1 MAMKKYII
9 HILLFFVII
18 LTIDIC
24 FGKAYD
30 YMASHA
36 KGGETKATYDF
47 LMEDQYDIIVLGSSR
62 ANHHYVPSV
71 IENST
76 GMTCYNAG
84 LDGNGIILMY
94 GRYKLITNR
103 YNPKVILYDVE
114 PFFDIIDYDYDD
126 HHRRYLASLKPYF
139 FQPGIKEIFKDVS
152 WIETAKAHSNLFRY
166 NGLYLT
172 YLRNYISVRPSSD
185 KGYLPLFGSISDDPK
200 KTESSVQVLDTLKLS
215 YIRKIVRDAQSRGI
229 DFVFVASPKYGAD
242 QVSVQPVKDIA
253 KELGVPFWDYTDTPE
268 FQKMKYFN
276 DPMHLN
282 VDGSRKFTMEIS
294 QTVRKEMILD

>member
-9 HILLFFVII
+9 HIFLFFVII

-47 LMEDQYDIIVLGSSR
+47 LMEDQYDIIVMGSSR

-114 PFFDIIDYDYDD
+114 PFFDIIEYDYDD
-126 HHRRYLASLKPYF
+126 HHRRYLADLKPYF
-139 FQPGIKEIFKDVS
+139 FQPGIKEIFKDVG
-152 WIETAKAHSNLFRY
+152 WTEAVKAHSSLFRY
-166 NGLYLT
+166 NGIYFS
-172 YLRNYISVRPSSD
+172 YLRNYIKAVPSSD
-185 KGYLPLFGSISDDPK
+185 NGYLPLLGSISEEPK
-200 KTESSVQVLDTLKLS
+200 KMESPVQVIDSLKLS

-229 DFVFVASPKYGAD
+229 EFVFVTSPKYRAD
-242 QVSVQPVKDIA
+242 SVSIQPVKDIA
-253 KELGVPFWDYTDTPE
+253 DELGVPFWDYTDAPE
-268 FQKMKYFN
+268 FQKMEYFK

-282 VDGSRKFTMEIS
+282 DEGAKKFTIEIS
-294 QTVRKEMILD
+294 GIVGRK